1 MRKNFPYHNIS
12 VLYSFLIS
20 ASINSIDKYLLRK
33 IKKQVDLG
41 TMYDITNIHIY
52 NRTDA
57 CSERLSNYTIYLL
70 DEDGNEVWSNHQID
84 MPNPNV
90 SIPVT
95 GKGRYIK
102 IQLDGENYLSLAE
115 VQVYG
120 K

>member
-84 MPNPNV
+84 MANLNMR
-90 SIPVT
+90 T
-95 GKGRYIK
+95 GRW
-102 IQLDGENYLSLAE
+102 A
-115 VQVYG
+115 VYG
-120 K
+120 CAHKVMNTIDIQEIWST

>member
-1 MRKNFPYHNIS
+1 MGIR
-12 VLYSFLIS
+12 
-20 ASINSIDKYLLRK
+20 R
-33 IKKQVDLG
+33 
-41 TMYDITNIHIY
+41 
-52 NRTDA
+52 
-57 CSERLSNYTIYLL
+57 CSRAPPWKEKA
-70 DEDGNEVWSNHQID
+70 WSNHQID

>member
-1 MRKNFPYHNIS
+1 MRLLAYVTTIPENYGIQSLIFDS
-12 VLYSFLIS
+12 VY
-20 ASINSIDKYLLRK
+20 
-33 IKKQVDLG
+33 
-41 TMYDITNIHIY
+41 
-52 NRTDA
+52 
-57 CSERLSNYTIYLL
+57 ERLSNYTIYLL
-70 DEDGNEVWSNHQID
+70 DEDGNEIWSNHQID

-90 SIPVT
+90 SISVT

>member
-1 MRKNFPYHNIS
+1 MNYWAIN
-12 VLYSFLIS
+12 VSFLLR
-20 ASINSIDKYLLRK
+20 LLAYVTTIPK
-33 IKKQVDLG
+33 NYGI
-41 TMYDITNIHIY
+41 
-52 NRTDA
+52 DA

-70 DEDGNEVWSNHQID
+70 DEDGNEIWSNHQID

-90 SIPVT
+90 SISVT